1 MRNIM
6 AWVFGALL
14 LTACGGGGGSSMTPV
29 GWTMGV
35 FQPSASFEA
44 RCPMPRTGIDPGTN
58 MAYPDRSGTLLDEN
72 NWLRSWTNEL
82 YLWYS
87 EVADQNPALYLT
99 TDAYFQVLKTN
110 AMTASGAPK
119 DKFHFTYD
127 TAQWES
133 LSISGVQAGY
143 GAQWVLLAATPP
155 RQILVAYTEPG
166 SPAVT
171 QGNLAR
177 GAEVLAVDGVDA
189 VNNNTQAGVDT
200 LNAGLFPVGLNET
213 HTFQIQDPGGAQ
225 RTVMMTS
232 ASITTHSVQN
242 VGTIPVSGGSV
253 GYMLFNDHLA
263 TSEDALLTAFTTLQN
278 AAVNDLVLDIRY
290 NGGGFLDIASEVA
303 YMIAGPGPTT
313 GQTFE
318 LTQFNSKYPTTNP
331 VTGNAITP
339 VSFHSTTQGFS
350 MTTPA
355 GTALPTLN
363 LPRVFVLT
371 GPDTCSASEAIIN
384 SLRGVN
390 VQVIQVGSTTCGKPY
405 GFYPQDNC
413 GTTYFSIEFRG
424 VNAANFGDYTDGF
437 SPMNAPAPAG
447 VGLPGCSIADDF
459 THALGDPAEARLATA
474 LNYRNSGAASCPA
487 ASGLGKVL
495 RARQI
500 SAADGRLP
508 DSPLRQLRLLRR

>member
-127 TAQWES
+127 TAQWEA

-143 GAQWVLLAATPP
+143 GAQWVLVAAAPP
-155 RQILVAYTEPG
+155 RQILIAYTEPG
-166 SPAVT
+166 SPAASAPAS
-171 QGNLAR
+171 LLR

-189 VNNNTQAGVDT
+189 VNNNTQSGVDT
-200 LNAGLFPVGLNET
+200 LNAGLFPVGVNET

-242 VGTIPVSGGSV
+242 
-253 GYMLFNDHLA
+253 
-263 TSEDALLTAFTTLQN
+263 
-278 AAVNDLVLDIRY
+278 
-290 NGGGFLDIASEVA
+290 
-303 YMIAGPGPTT
+303 
-313 GQTFE
+313 
-318 LTQFNSKYPTTNP
+318 
-331 VTGNAITP
+331 
-339 VSFHSTTQGFS
+339 
-350 MTTPA
+350 
-355 GTALPTLN
+355 
-363 LPRVFVLT
+363 
-371 GPDTCSASEAIIN
+371 
-384 SLRGVN
+384 
-390 VQVIQVGSTTCGKPY
+390 
-405 GFYPQDNC
+405 
-413 GTTYFSIEFRG
+413 
-424 VNAANFGDYTDGF
+424 
-437 SPMNAPAPAG
+437 
-447 VGLPGCSIADDF
+447 
-459 THALGDPAEARLATA
+459 
-474 LNYRNSGAASCPA
+474 
-487 ASGLGKVL
+487 
-495 RARQI
+495 
-500 SAADGRLP
+500 
-508 DSPLRQLRLLRR
+508 